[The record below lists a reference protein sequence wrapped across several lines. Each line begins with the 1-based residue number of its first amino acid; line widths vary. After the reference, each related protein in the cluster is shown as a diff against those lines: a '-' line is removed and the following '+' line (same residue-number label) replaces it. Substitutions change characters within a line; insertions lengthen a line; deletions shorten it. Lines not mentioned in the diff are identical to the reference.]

1 MNRILI
7 VLISLLTLAAIACGN
22 SEVAEEPT
30 QTPPSTAAAPATAEE
45 KTEQPAA
52 KAEPEGTPVNLEQQ
66 PSQFTEPLPTGTF
79 RRLWSDPPTLDP
91 HLTGDTTSAGIV
103 AEVFSGLVSLDTDL
117 KLVPDIA
124 ESWTIED
131 GTVYTFKLRA
141 NAKFHNGKPV
151 TAQDFKWSMERAA
164 APETASPVADTY
176 LNDILGAEKYFDGE
190 ADEIVGI
197 KVIDDHTLEIT
208 TDAPKAYF
216 LAKLTYPTAHVLDRE
231 VVEAGGRSWWIDNP
245 VGTGPFKLSEYRI
258 GERIVL
264 ERNEDYY
271 RDLAGVETI
280 VMNLAGGQAMAM
292 YENDEIEITGVG
304 LYDLE
309 RVLDPNE
316 PLNKELVVA
325 PPGFSV
331 SYIGFNTSMA
341 PFDDVK
347 FRQALNHAVDK
358 QLIATG
364 VLSELVE
371 PAYSIL
377 PPGFPGYTEDIVGLQ
392 FDPELARKLL
402 SESKYADA
410 ESRPRIVVTV
420 PGTGGTIGLDLEV
433 VLEMWKQEL
442 GVQVEIQQVE
452 WATYLEDLD
461 DKKFQAYA
469 GLGWEADYPDP
480 QDFLDILF
488 HSESSINHG
497 NFKNAE
503 IDAVLEEAR
512 VEADIQKRNRSLPP
526 GGADDRRR
534 RPLGAHVVHWRPL
547 RPGQGLRRRLRD
559 DADDRAEAEA
569 DQAHRRR
576 VASGKDDG
584 CGGSPEVVGLPPLIH
599 ARPVSGREHVQA
611 RQPRGCGLRTQR
623 VSLRSSARAASGYVE
638 VHSKASPLAPC
649 AASGGLA
656 HDLHARQ
663 VWAGRP
669 RQGHPGQPLRRG
681 HCRAHPGPARA
692 GPPILRPVRR
702 LYLELRPGRF
712 SARATGTAASPF
724 GTSSSARCGSRP
736 SLRLQ
741 P

>member
-7 VLISLLTLAAIACGN
+7 ALVSLAAVLTLAAVACGD

-30 QTPPSTAAAPATAEE
+30 QTPPSTASAPAAAEE
-45 KTEQPAA
+45 KSEQPAA
-52 KAEPEGTPVNLEQQ
+52 KAETAATPINLENQ
-66 PSQFTEPLPTGTF
+66 EPDLTQALPTGTF

-91 HLTGDTTSAGIV
+91 HLTGDTTSAGV
-103 AEVFSGLVSLDTDL
+103 VTEVFSGLVTLDTDL

-124 ESWTIED
+124 ESWTIEG
-131 GTVYTFKLRA
+131 GTVYTFKLRP

-151 TAQDFKWSMERAA
+151 TAHDFKWSLERAA
-164 APETASPVADTY
+164 APDTASPVADTY
-176 LNDILGAEKYFDGE
+176 LNDILGAEKYFEGE

-208 TDAPKAYF
+208 TDAAKAYF
-216 LAKLTYPTAHVLDRE
+216 LAKLTYPTANVLDRE

-245 VGTGPFKLSEYRI
+245 VGTGPFKLSQYRI

-264 ERNEDYY
+264 ERNEEYY
-271 RDLAGVETI
+271 REPAGVETVI
-280 VMNLAGGQAMAM
+280 MNLAGGQAMAM

-331 SYIGFNTSMA
+331 SYIGFNASMA

-347 FRQALNHAVDK
+347 FRQALNHAIDK
-358 QLIATG
+358 ELIATG

-377 PPGFPGYTEDIVGLQ
+377 PPGFPGYTENIIGLQ
-392 FDPELARKLL
+392 HDPDLARKLL
-402 SESKYADA
+402 SESKYPDA
-410 ESRPRIVVTV
+410 ETRPRIVVTV

-442 GVQVEIQQVE
+442 GVEVEIQQVE

-461 DKKFQAYA
+461 AKKFQAYA

-497 NFKNAE
+497 DFKDAA
-503 IDAVLEEAR
+503 IDAILEEAR
-512 VEADIQKRNRSLPP
+512 TEADIQRRIDLYHQAEQMIVDAAPWVP
-526 GGADDRRR
+526 MWFTGDRYA
-534 RPLGAHVVHWRPL
+534 LV
-547 RPGQGLRRRLRD
+547 
-559 DADDRAEAEA
+559 
-569 DQAHRRR
+569 
-576 VASGKDDG
+576 KDYV
-584 CGGSPEVVGLPPLIH
+584 E
-599 ARPVSGREHVQA
+599 
-611 RQPRGCGLRTQR
+611 
-623 VSLRSSARAASGYVE
+623 GYVMTPMI
-638 VHSKASPLAPC
+638 VPKL
-649 AASGGLA
+649 
-656 HDLHARQ
+656 RQ
-663 VWAGRP
+663 ITLTDG
-669 RQGHPGQPLRRG
+669 
-681 HCRAHPGPARA
+681 
-692 GPPILRPVRR
+692 
-702 LYLELRPGRF
+702 
-712 SARATGTAASPF
+712 
-724 GTSSSARCGSRP
+724 
-736 SLRLQ
+736 
-741 P
+741 

>member
-45 KTEQPAA
+45 KTEQPTA

-497 NFKNAE
+497 DFKNAE

-512 VEADIQKRNRSLPP
+512 VEADIQKRIALYHQAEQMIVDAAPWVP
-526 GGADDRRR
+526 MWFTGDRYA
-534 RPLGAHVVHWRPL
+534 LV
-547 RPGQGLRRRLRD
+547 
-559 DADDRAEAEA
+559 
-569 DQAHRRR
+569 
-576 VASGKDDG
+576 KDYV
-584 CGGSPEVVGLPPLIH
+584 E
-599 ARPVSGREHVQA
+599 
-611 RQPRGCGLRTQR
+611 
-623 VSLRSSARAASGYVE
+623 GYVMTPMI
-638 VHSKASPLAPC
+638 VPKLK
-649 AASGGLA
+649 
-656 HDLHARQ
+656 Q
-663 VWAGRP
+663 
-669 RQGHPGQPLRRG
+669 
-681 HCRAHPGPARA
+681 
-692 GPPILRPVRR
+692 IR
-702 LYLELRPGRF
+702 LTDEE
-712 SARATGTAASPF
+712 
-724 GTSSSARCGSRP
+724 
-736 SLRLQ
+736 
-741 P
+741 

>member
-7 VLISLLTLAAIACGN
+7 VLVSLLTLLTLAAVACGD

-30 QTPPSTAAAPATAEE
+30 QTPPSTSAAPAAAEE
-45 KTEQPAA
+45 KSEQPAA

-91 HLTGDTTSAGIV
+91 HLTGDTTSAGVV
-103 AEVFSGLVSLDTDL
+103 AEVFSGLVTLDTDL

-151 TAQDFKWSMERAA
+151 TAQDFKWSLERAA
-164 APETASPVADTY
+164 APDTASPVADTY

-190 ADEIVGI
+190 ADEIVGL

-216 LAKLTYPTAHVLDRE
+216 LAKLTYPTANVLDRE

-331 SYIGFNTSMA
+331 SYIGFNASMA

-377 PPGFPGYTEDIVGLQ
+377 PPGFPGYTENIVGLQ
-392 FDPELARKLL
+392 FDPDLARKLL
-402 SESKYADA
+402 SESKYPDA

-442 GVQVEIQQVE
+442 GVEVEIQQVE

-461 DKKFQAYA
+461 AKKFQAYA

-497 NFKNAE
+497 DFKNAE
-503 IDAVLEEAR
+503 IDAILEEAR
-512 VEADIQKRNRSLPP
+512 VESDINKRIALY
-526 GGADDRRR
+526 
-534 RPLGAHVVHWRPL
+534 H
-547 RPGQGLRRRLRD
+547 Q
-559 DADDRAEAEA
+559 AEQMIV
-569 DQAHRRR
+569 DQAPWVPMWFTGDRYAL
-576 VASGKDDG
+576 VKDYV
-584 CGGSPEVVGLPPLIH
+584 E
-599 ARPVSGREHVQA
+599 
-611 RQPRGCGLRTQR
+611 
-623 VSLRSSARAASGYVE
+623 GYVMTPMI
-638 VHSKASPLAPC
+638 VPKL
-649 AASGGLA
+649 
-656 HDLHARQ
+656 RQ
-663 VWAGRP
+663 
-669 RQGHPGQPLRRG
+669 
-681 HCRAHPGPARA
+681 
-692 GPPILRPVRR
+692 IR
-702 LYLELRPGRF
+702 LTDEE
-712 SARATGTAASPF
+712 
-724 GTSSSARCGSRP
+724 
-736 SLRLQ
+736 
-741 P
+741 